1 MPLEVTDSGPLIVK
15 PSTYFKNLFL
25 NLKVH
30 FAASFSNNPL
40 KINFKQIGIN
50 FFEPT
55 FVQ

>member
-25 NLKVH
+25 NLKAH